1 MGRFIQAETLSAA
14 AQKAGVFLQEEISAA
29 RAFATDCLDRGKMFA
44 GGDQTV
50 VVFVQEAGV
59 HEFWLAHRFEKVGN
73 GEGYVGLH
81 GGEAYQVLWADG
93 RNMSARR
100 QTAA

>member
-14 AQKAGVFLQEEISAA
+14 AQQAAAFMQEEISAA

-44 GGDQTV
+44 GGDLTV
-50 VVFVQEAGV
+50 VVFVQEAGAN
-59 HEFWLAHRFEKVGN
+59 EFWLAHRFDNVGN
-73 GEGYVGLH
+73 GEGHVGHH
-81 GGEAYQVLWADG
+81 GGEAYQVLWVDG
-93 RNMSARR
+93 RAMSARR